1 MRSACLRALAVLVAI
16 AFAMP
21 AYAQLGSIVGKV
33 IDKDGKPIVGAVVTM
48 DRPEVGL
55 HLEVKTDK
63 SGIYSRVGIDD
74 GTYKVAVVQNGAT
87 VASADV
93 VVSLGF
99 RVDKNFDLRTQQ
111 QPQAGIAAVM
121 SKAQKEAEQ
130 KANSETQGAFNAG
143 VTALNA
149 GNFDEALKQFALAA
163 ERRPSLPVIFARL
176 GETYT
181 GTRKYIEAM
190 DAYKKATEL
199 KGDEAD
205 YFYNLGLAATR
216 ASRFDVAKAAIQKA
230 VDLDPARGGL
240 AFLNLGILLGEK
252 AQDKDAAEAFQKS
265 IKQNPKGS
273 DAYYQLG
280 LALMKS
286 PETMADSVTQFEKY
300 LQMAP
305 RGEYAATAK
314 QLADALKASAPKK

>member
-1 MRSACLRALAVLVAI
+1 MRPACLRAFAVLVAI

-21 AYAQLGSIVGKV
+21 AYAQLGSITGKV
-33 IDKDGKPIVGAVVTM
+33 VDKDGKALVGAVVTM
-48 DRPEVGL
+48 DRPEVGM
-55 HLEVKTDK
+55 HFEVKTDK
-63 SGIYSRVGIDD
+63 SGIYSKLGVED
-74 GTYKVAVVQNGAT
+74 GTYKVTVSQNSAT
-87 VASADV
+87 LTSADV

-99 RVDKNFDLRTQQ
+99 RTDKNFDLSKAQQ
-111 QPQAGIAAVM
+111 TSGPAVVM

-149 GNFDEALKQFALAA
+149 RNYDEALKQFSLAA
-163 ERRPSLPVIFARL
+163 ERRPTLPAIFARL
-176 GETYT
+176 GETYA
-181 GTRKYIEAM
+181 GMQKYGEAM

-205 YFYNLGLAATR
+205 YFYNLGIAATR
-216 ASRFDVAKAAIQKA
+216 ASKFDVAKASTQKA

-252 AQDKDAAEAFQKS
+252 GQDKDAADALQRS
-265 IKQNPKGS
+265 IKQNPKGA

-280 LALMKS
+280 LVLMKDQA
-286 PETMADSVTQFEKY
+286 TMADSAAQFEKY
-300 LQMAP
+300 LQIAP
-305 RGEYAATAK
+305 KGENAATAK
-314 QLADALKASAPKK
+314 LLADAAKASKK